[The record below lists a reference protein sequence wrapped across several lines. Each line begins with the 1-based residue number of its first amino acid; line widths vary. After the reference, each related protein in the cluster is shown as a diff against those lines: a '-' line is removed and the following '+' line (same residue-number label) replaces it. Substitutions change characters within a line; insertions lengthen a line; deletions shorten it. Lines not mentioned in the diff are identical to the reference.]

1 MEVNGRSKTVG
12 ASSTTLTDRARN
24 LGIMIALMIF
34 GCAAYLVATEFI
46 SAKKSKGE
54 VLLFRRG
61 REPGRQSNRDEEA
74 SADDRFNTETLV
86 RDKTMAETAASIQ
99 KQTSI
104 FFWDGVT
111 YDIKVKKKSLR
122 LLDSIDGWVM
132 PGTLTA
138 LMVQFFHTH

>member
-1 MEVNGRSKTVG
+1 
-12 ASSTTLTDRARN
+12 
-24 LGIMIALMIF
+24 MIALMVF

-46 SAKKSKGE
+46 SAKNSKGE

-61 REPGRQSNRDEEA
+61 REPGRQSYCDEEA

-86 RDKTMAETAASIQ
+86 RDKTMAETAASIH

-104 FFWDGVT
+104 FYWDGVT

-122 LLDSIDGWVM
+122 LLDDVDGWVM

-138 LMVQFFHTH
+138 LMVQFFHSHYNVVPVR